1 MLVNGVQADLIF
13 VTAAWEIKGDVL
25 VPKVLEELKEQAE
38 KGEVTWR

>member
-1 MLVNGVQADLIF
+1 MIL

-25 VPKVLEELKEQAE
+25 VSKVLEELKEQAE